1 MGEDYMRLSR
11 KSEYA
16 LLALIDL
23 AGNYPAK
30 MVKIME
36 VANRNGI
43 PKKYLE
49 QIFLQL
55 KGAGYVKST
64 RGANGG
70 YELAKAPDEINL
82 AEIIRLI
89 DGPLASVGSAS
100 LYFFEHTPVE
110 KNEKLLQ
117 VFKDIRNFV
126 ADKLENTTL
135 AQLLE
140 HE

>member
-1 MGEDYMRLSR
+1 MRLSR

-16 LLALIDL
+16 LLALLDL
-23 AGNYPAK
+23 AKCYQKDTP
-30 MVKIME
+30 KILE
-36 VANRNGI
+36 VSERNGI

-55 KGAGYVKST
+55 KGAGFVRSL

-70 YELAKAPDEINL
+70 YELAKSPENICL

-100 LYFFEHTPVE
+100 LYFFEHTPIE

-117 VFKDIRNFV
+117 VFKDIRNIV
-126 ADKLENTTL
+126 AEKLENTTL
-135 AQLLE
+135 AQLVE
-140 HE
+140 

>member
-1 MGEDYMRLSR
+1 MRLSR

-23 AGNYPAK
+23 ARCYGKNELL
-30 MVKIME
+30 KIME
-36 VANRNGI
+36 VSERNDI

-55 KGAGYVKST
+55 KGAGYVRSI
-64 RGANGG
+64 RGSRGG
-70 YELAKAPDEINL
+70 YELAKSPDEITL

-100 LYFFEHTPVE
+100 LYYFEHTPIE

-117 VFKDIRNFV
+117 VFKEIRDIV
-126 ADKLENTTL
+126 SEKLENLTL
-135 AQLLE
+135 SQFV
-140 HE
+140 

>member
-1 MGEDYMRLSR
+1 LSR

-23 AGNYPAK
+23 AKHYGKDEPP
-30 MVKIME
+30 KIIE
-36 VANRNGI
+36 VAERNDI

-55 KGAGYVKST
+55 KGAGYVRSI
-64 RGANGG
+64 RGSRGG
-70 YELAKAPDEINL
+70 YELAKQPDKITL

-100 LYFFEHTPVE
+100 LYFFEHTPIE

-117 VFKDIRNFV
+117 VFKEIRDIV
-126 ADKLENTTL
+126 AQKMESLTL
-135 AQLLE
+135 SE
-140 HE
+140 FI

>member
-1 MGEDYMRLSR
+1 MRLSR

-16 LLALIDL
+16 LLALLDL
-23 AGNYPAK
+23 ARFYGENAP
-30 MVKIME
+30 KILE
-36 VANRNGI
+36 VSERNSI

-55 KGAGYVKST
+55 KGAGYVRSI

-70 YELAKAPDEINL
+70 YELAKPPEKISL

-100 LYFFEHTPVE
+100 TYFFEHTPIE
-110 KNEKLLQ
+110 RSDKLLQ
-117 VFKDIRNFV
+117 VFKDIRNIV
-126 ADKLENTTL
+126 AEKLEKTTL
-135 AQLLE
+135 IS
-140 HE
+140 

>member
-1 MGEDYMRLSR
+1 MRLSR

-23 AGNYPAK
+23 AGNYPAE

-64 RGANGG
+64 RGAKGG

-100 LYFFEHTPVE
+100 LYFFEHSPVE

-126 ADKLENTTL
+126 ANKLENITL
-135 AQLLE
+135 AQLVE
-140 HE
+140 HK

>member
-1 MGEDYMRLSR
+1 MRLSR

-16 LLALIDL
+16 LLALLDL
-23 AGNYPAK
+23 SRIYSSGTAK
-30 MVKIME
+30 IIE
-36 VANRNGI
+36 VSERNGI

-55 KGAGYVKST
+55 KGAGYVRSI
-64 RGANGG
+64 RGSSGG
-70 YELAKAPDEINL
+70 YELAKPPQKISL

-100 LYFFEHTPVE
+100 QYFFEHTPIE
-110 KNEKLLQ
+110 RNEKLLQ
-117 VFKDIRNFV
+117 IFKDIRNII

-135 AQLLE
+135 DQLME
-140 HE
+140 